1 MLTITLDLPPEKEQ
15 ELTEK
20 IEQRDA
26 EGVRQILDSVW
37 DTMQVHKTT
46 PPQRLSKEEFAKQL
60 DELAAFIDSVRSP
73 DAGPLPDEA
82 LTRESMYEGRPKI

>member
-26 EGVRQILDSVW
+26 EGVRQIIASAW
-37 DTMQVHKTT
+37 DTMQVRKTT

-60 DELAAFIDSVRSP
+60 DEFAAFIESVLP
-73 DAGPLPDEA
+73 PGAGALPDEA